1 MTEIFV
7 ALAAKALT
15 DLGRLK
21 DKGNSKPQEEED
33 SKKKIIDNLKKAD
46 EHSRMYEYTWL
57 IRGFYEM
64 RQGDLKR
71 AEDNFKY
78 VHDRATKGS
87 TNQKKKFQFGSLIGL
102 GVVAYARQKYGPA
115 LEHFSKAIQ
124 AHPGCSATVRVA
136 VASCC
141 FKLEQYEKARSAID
155 KAISLDP
162 SHSES
167 LVLLALLEQ
176 VSAQKD
182 KQKRQIHRLNAYEYC
197 ALATAIDPSNAM
209 GWNHMANHCF
219 HTWINVE
226 SAFCISNN
234 TIQISLEESKEI
246 NAGDFLTIEKVPGY
260 VVQSVQK
267 VDDIIVIVLEKD
279 QYIDDSFINKKLSV
293 DVKELGKVTE
303 YAKKALSCTSILAI
317 RSESYYIMGRVYHIQ
332 MNSEYAYECYKQACK
347 DSPENTLA
355 AFGLAQIY
363 LSRNELPQSL
373 EMFEK
378 VLSKHPDD
386 KDTNAYVLLIKGMA
400 KKEVGSMD
408 KVREVTP
415 GFQHEIDL
423 WLVQGELRHKNPTE
437 FGNALKCYL
446 TAIECME
453 QKGIPVD
460 SNILSNVSVLY
471 HSLGKLSK
479 SIDYIKKALLTIENT
494 VDQDFVN
501 PVFKNASFEGIFFA
515 WSGGLFSVNA
525 TETPG
530 VLTGDSNDLSTLNPD
545 DEILIG
551 DILYTVISVSDSNLT
566 VRSPIMYTLQQNR
579 DPLHVKRKVPF
590 HNFCDH
596 SMTMCY
602 NFARVLEDIGQ
613 AKAAIEIYVEL
624 LKRHPVYKECY
635 LRLSKIYN
643 DMGNIQNA
651 SIWLSRALDI
661 DDLDPDANISLGDLH
676 NRTGNAEQAKKCY
689 EKVIKDNK
697 HDPRGMLSLGN
708 FYFDHLDK
716 KSSKY
721 VSHLDHSNKFFWNT
735 LNEDH
740 LNIYAATGLGMVFA
754 EKEKYEVAR
763 EIFSRARETNMPTNE
778 DICANLAHIH
788 QLQGR
793 LVDAEHLYEAT
804 IKSLSN
810 NSKQS
815 EKTIALRECT
825 SMAQYLNNR
834 YDVSLHSLLK
844 SIHQDPGNL
853 RLWYNVAVVH
863 RANSLAIMKKGSS
876 LSRADIEEASKEI
889 TTASNLFSF
898 LATTDIPQNN
908 GISKGVTFDKG
919 FAGSCA
925 NQCQEQLGKFAEQL
939 HKATKNDNLREEQKR
954 RQVDEMKKRE
964 AAKLEEEEKKARA
977 REVLEAEL
985 REKAAKTKERLAAVL
1000 SNPLISMK
1008 DDDNKDGKKGGGGK
1022 KKKNTLDI
1030 YAFDNDEEDIDENT
1044 KKIDFD
1050 AINNVD
1056 SSNIFGSDDEDDA
1069 PSVLATMTND
1079 NTTKPEVDDKDLFG
1093 DDSDVD
1099 EPSPNT
1105 AKLVKRKRNDDDDDD
1120 DIKFDDDEVPKSSE
1134 SNVNKRRNVIAD
1146 DDDE

>member
-1 MTEIFV
+1 MTEIYV

-15 DLGRLK
+15 DLGRLR
-21 DKGNSKPQEEED
+21 DKGSSKPQEEEE
-33 SKKKIIDNLKKAD
+33 SLKKIIDNLKKAD

-78 VHDRATKGS
+78 VHDRATKGT
-87 TNQKKKFQFGSLIGL
+87 TNQKKKFQFGALIGL
-102 GVVAYARQKYGPA
+102 GVVAYARQKFGPA

-162 SHSES
+162 SLSES

-176 VSAQKD
+176 VAAQKD
-182 KQKRQIHRLNAYEYC
+182 KQKRQFHRVNAYEYC
-197 ALATAIDPSNAM
+197 ALASAIDPSNAM
-209 GWNHMANHCF
+209 AWNHMANHCF

-246 NAGDFLTIEKVPGY
+246 SAGDLLTIEKVPGY
-260 VVQSVQK
+260 NVQSVQK
-267 VDDIIVIVLEKD
+267 IDDVTVIVLGKD
-279 QYIDDSFINKKLSV
+279 QYIDESFINKKLSV

-303 YAKKALSCTSILAI
+303 YAKKALSCTSIAAI
-317 RSESYYIMGRVYHIQ
+317 KSESYYMMGRVYHIQ
-332 MNSEYAYECYKQACK
+332 MNYQYAWECYKQALK
-347 DSPENTLA
+347 DLPENTLA
-355 AFGLAQIY
+355 AFGVAQI
-363 LSRNELPQSL
+363 LFSRNDLTGSL
-373 EMFEK
+373 EIFEK

-386 KDTNAYVLLIKGMA
+386 KDTNAYVLLIKA
-400 KKEVGSMD
+400 ITKKEVGSMD
-408 KVREVTP
+408 KVREVAP

-423 WLVQGELRHKNPTE
+423 WLVQGELRHKDPTE
-437 FGNALKCYL
+437 FSNALKCYL
-446 TAIECME
+446 NAIECME
-453 QKGIPVD
+453 QKGSHID

-471 HSLGKLSK
+471 HSLGKLSR
-479 SIDYIKKALLTIENT
+479 SIDYIKRALLTIEEI
-494 VDQDFVN
+494 VDQNSFN
-501 PVFKNASFEGIFFA
+501 PIFKNASFEGIFYS
-515 WSGGLFSVNA
+515 WSEGLFSIQA
-525 TETPG
+525 GETPG
-530 VLTGDSNDLSTLNPD
+530 VFTGDSNEISILSPD
-545 DEILIG
+545 DEILVN

-566 VRSPIMYTLQQNR
+566 LRSPLMYTTQPTEESLQ
-579 DPLHVKRKVPF
+579 VKRKVPF
-590 HNFCDH
+590 HNFCDQ
-596 SMTMCY
+596 SMTICY

-613 AKAAIEIYVEL
+613 VKAAIEIYVEL
-624 LKRHPVYKECY
+624 LKRHPVFKECY

-643 DMGNIQNA
+643 DMGNLQNA

-661 DDLDPDANISLGDLH
+661 DELDPDANISLGDLH

-689 EKVIKDNK
+689 EKVIKDNR

-708 FYFDHLDK
+708 FYFDYLDK

-721 VSHLDHSNKFFWNT
+721 PLHLKESYKYFWNT

-740 LNIYAATGLGMVFA
+740 LNIYAASGLGMVCA
-754 EKEKYEVAR
+754 EKERHEVAR

-825 SMAQYLNNR
+825 AMAQYLNNR

-863 RANSLAIMKKGSS
+863 RANALAIMKRGIA
-876 LSRADIEEASKEI
+876 LSRADIEDASKEMSI
-889 TTASNLFSF
+889 ASKLFSF
-898 LATTDIPQNN
+898 LASTDIPQNS
-908 GISKGVTFDKG
+908 GISKGVTYDKV
-919 FAGSCA
+919 FASTCA
-925 NQCQEQLGKFAEQL
+925 NQCQEQLVKFSEQL
-939 HKATKNDNLREEQKR
+939 HKAAKNDDARDQQKR
-954 RQVDEMKKRE
+954 RQEDEARKRE
-964 AAKLEEEEKKARA
+964 AAKREEEERKARVKEA
-977 REVLEAEL
+977 LDAEL

-1000 SNPLISMK
+1000 SNPIITSK
-1008 DDDNKDGKKGGGGK
+1008 DDENKDGKKASGK

-1030 YAFDNDEEDIDENT
+1030 YAFDNDDEEEDNS

-1050 AINNVD
+1050 AINDVA
-1056 SSNIFGSDDEDDA
+1056 SSSMKMFGSDDEDDDANPA
-1069 PSVLATMTND
+1069 PVSSNNND
-1079 NTTKPEVDDKDLFG
+1079 KEEIGNSDIFG
-1093 DDSDVD
+1093 EDSDND
-1099 EPSPNT
+1099 EPSSNT
-1105 AKLVKRKRNDDDDDD
+1105 NKLAKRKREIDDDDD
-1120 DIKFDDDEVPKSSE
+1120 DINFDDEKPKSSE
-1134 SNVNKRRNVIAD
+1134 LNINKRRNIITD
-1146 DDDE
+1146 DDDDQ